1 MGMSSAQVI
10 RDCQTYFNPSSFFRP
25 MIQQE
30 ADRRARESN
39 TQHRRRSKAKRDSRV
54 KMGHGGTLDPLATGV
69 LILGL
74 GQGTKELN
82 KFLTCTKTYETVV
95 LFGASTDTYDR
106 VGRILTKRA
115 YDEITREKVEAAL
128 EDFRGT
134 FRQMPPLY
142 SALKM
147 NGKPLYEYAREGLSI
162 PREIETREVEVS
174 ELELVEWYE
183 PGEHSHRWPDEEA
196 GMAEQ
201 SLAERVWRME
211 KEQASGGKKLSPEEE
226 KSDIEAL
233 AAHED
238 FKRRAEEKQDELVF
252 DKPGK
257 RRRGPDGG
265 MGANGKKRRLSE
277 DHLMMSGAL
286 GELPSSPYHKNNNNN
301 NNTSSANATETDEPA
316 GSDGKN
322 TSFVGKKADGV
333 AGRAFQMQVTGG
345 RGANL
350 IPTTPAADN
359 APPPWEGKGPPAA
372 RIRLTVSSGFY
383 VRSFCHDLGVKVGSA
398 AMMAELARTRQ
409 SDFCVGSAN
418 MLEYEDISKGEAVWA
433 PKVARLLRLWKDGE
447 VAKGA
452 DPNGDEGEKT
462 VAELEAVKTQDK
474 TEEKKKTTEGPPAKV
489 EAEAEAEEKPEEKA
503 DESVKS
509 TAGQNTP
516 TVETRSAAKAASAAA
531 LAESAEAA
539 EAAEKDDDDDDEWN
553 GIEDDD
559 ETKNEPASTTAAT
572 AA

>member
-1 MGMSSAQVI
+1 MARQNVLEGVFAINKPMGMSSAQVI

-30 ADRRARESN
+30 ADRRSRESN

-69 LILGL
+69 LILGT

-106 VGRILTKRA
+106 VGRILTKRQ

-128 EDFRGT
+128 NDFRGT

-183 PGEHSHRWPDEEA
+183 PGEHNHRWPDEEA

-211 KEQASGGKKLSPEEE
+211 KEQASGKKLSPEEE

-257 RRRGPDGG
+257 RRRGQDGFHAG
-265 MGANGKKRRLSE
+265 LNGKKRRVSE
-277 DHLMMSGAL
+277 DNLLMSGAL
-286 GELPSSPYHKNNNNN
+286 GELPSSPYHKNNN
-301 NNTSSANATETDEPA
+301 SSANATETDEPA
-316 GSDGKN
+316 DKKSKD
-322 TSFVGKKADGV
+322 TVVGTKANGA
-333 AGRAFQMQVTGG
+333 AGREFKMQVTGG

-350 IPTTPAADN
+350 ISTEPTAKDT
-359 APPPWEGKGPPAA
+359 PPPWEGKGPPAA

-383 VRSFCHDLGVKVGSA
+383 VRSFCHDLGTKVGSA

-409 SDFCVGSAN
+409 FDFRVGSAN
-418 MLEYEDISKGEAVWA
+418 VLEYDDISKGEAVWA

-452 DPNGDEGEKT
+452 DPNGDEGAKT
-462 VAELEAVKTQDK
+462 VAEIEPVKVD
-474 TEEKKKTTEGPPAKV
+474 EKV
-489 EAEAEAEEKPEEKA
+489 QKPEEKA
-503 DESVKS
+503 EKIEEKAEEKPAV
-509 TAGQNTP
+509 AENTP
-516 TVETRSAAKAASAAA
+516 TAETQSAAKAAS
-531 LAESAEAA
+531 EAA
-539 EAAEKDDDDDDEWN
+539 PAEDTAATEKEEDEWN
-553 GIEDDD
+553 GIEDE
-559 ETKNEPASTTAAT
+559 ETAKEEPAATTTSA
-572 AA
+572 

>member
-1 MGMSSAQVI
+1 MARQNVLEGVFAINKPLGMSSAQVI
-10 RDCQTYFNPSSFFRP
+10 RDCQTHFNPSSFFRP
-25 MIQQE
+25 VIQQE
-30 ADRRARESN
+30 ADRRSRESN
-39 TQHRRRSKAKRDSRV
+39 TQYRRRSKAKRDSRV

-106 VGRILTKRA
+106 VGRVLTKRP
-115 YDEITREKVEAAL
+115 YDEITRERVEAAL
-128 EDFRGT
+128 NDFRGT

-174 ELELVEWYE
+174 ELELVQWYE
-183 PGEHSHRWPDEEA
+183 PGEHNHRWPDEEA
-196 GMAEQ
+196 GIAEQ

-211 KEQASGGKKLSPEEE
+211 KEQATGKKLSPAEE

-257 RRRGPDGG
+257 RRRGADG
-265 MGANGKKRRLSE
+265 AAPNGKKQRSGG

-286 GELPSSPYHKNNNNN
+286 GELPSSPYHKHNN
-301 NNTSSANATETDEPA
+301 SSADAAETNEPTA
-316 GSDGKN
+316 NGVDHASI
-322 TSFVGKKADGV
+322 VGRKANGA
-333 AGRAFQMQVTGG
+333 AGRELKMQITGG

-350 IPTTPAADN
+350 IATTPAAEN
-359 APPPWEGKGPPAA
+359 TPPPWEGKGPPAA

-383 VRSFCHDLGVKVGSA
+383 VRSFCHDLGTKVSSA

-409 SDFCVGSAN
+409 SDFRVGSAN
-418 MLEYEDISKGEAVWA
+418 VLEYEDITKGEAVWA

-447 VAKGA
+447 VCKGA
-452 DPNGDEGEKT
+452 VVNGDEGEKT
-462 VAELEAVKTQDK
+462 VAETESRIAQD
-474 TEEKKKTTEGPPAKV
+474 T
-489 EAEAEAEEKPEEKA
+489 AEAEAKEETGE
-503 DESVKS
+503 
-509 TAGQNTP
+509 TAEMEP
-516 TVETRSAAKAASAAA
+516 KEAVKAAVAENTSKAATA
-531 LAESAEAA
+531 TAEAA
-539 EAAEKDDDDDDEWN
+539 INEEDEWN
-553 GIEDDD
+553 GIEDN
-559 ETKNEPASTTAAT
+559 ESAKTEPVTKT
-572 AA
+572 

>member
-1 MGMSSAQVI
+1 MRVGRFVKMARQNVLEGVFAINKPMGMSSAQVI

-74 GQGTKELN
+74 GHGTKELN

-106 VGRILTKRA
+106 VGRILTKRP

-128 EDFRGT
+128 DDFRGK
-134 FRQMPPLY
+134 FKQMPPLY

-174 ELELVEWYE
+174 DLELVEWYA
-183 PGEHSHRWPDEEA
+183 PGEHNHRWPDEEA

-211 KEQASGGKKLSPEEE
+211 KEQASGKKLSPEEE
-226 KSDIEAL
+226 KSDIEAR

-238 FKRRAEEKQDELVF
+238 FKRRAEAKQDELVF

-257 RRRGPDGG
+257 RRRGNEG
-265 MGANGKKRRLSE
+265 MGPSGKKRRFSE
-277 DHLMMSGAL
+277 DQLMMSGAL
-286 GELPSSPYHKNNNNN
+286 GELPSSPYHKNN
-301 NNTSSANATETDEPA
+301 SSANATDTDEP
-316 GSDGKN
+316 GTSNGNSFTGK
-322 TSFVGKKADGV
+322 TASGA
-333 AGRAFQMQVTGG
+333 AGREFKMQVTGG
-345 RGANL
+345 RGSNL
-350 IPTTPAADN
+350 IPTTPASTN
-359 APPPWEGKGPPAA
+359 TPPPWEGKGPPAA

-383 VRSFCHDLGVKVGSA
+383 VRSFCHDLGTKVQSA

-409 SDFCVGSAN
+409 SDFRVGSAN
-418 MLEYEDISKGEAVWA
+418 MLEYDDISKGEAVWA

-452 DPNGDEGEKT
+452 DENGDEGEKT
-462 VAELEAVKTQDK
+462 IAEIEVAKADTDERK
-474 TEEKKKTTEGPPAKV
+474 EEKAEQPAEPAKP
-489 EAEAEAEEKPEEKA
+489 EAEAEAEAE
-503 DESVKS
+503 
-509 TAGQNTP
+509 NTP
-516 TVETRSAAKAASAAA
+516 TFEIQSAVKTSEVLPTLDEAAA
-531 LAESAEAA
+531 DKEE
-539 EAAEKDDDDDDEWN
+539 DEWN
-553 GIEDDD
+553 GIEDD
-559 ETKNEPASTTAAT
+559 EPKEEPAPVKA
-572 AA
+572 